1 MKAARRAGPILA
13 ALAATALFATL
24 VFSRVEVRSDLADF
38 LPTGQTEAA
47 RFMLREL
54 RSGTATGLILI
65 GVEGASPPELAR
77 ISVDMAAALDRSG
90 LFTLV
95 GNGQQALDGPDGQ
108 ALFDARYLLSPGTTA
123 DAFTTDALHADMA
136 RLLQG
141 LQSSASP
148 LVSQFGLPD
157 PTGAFPALAQAWV
170 GSSRVRTQDGV
181 WFAPGRDRALL
192 LAQTQAGGMDLA
204 AQDWVDAAIRDA
216 FAGAR
221 PGPARLLVSGPAVFA
236 RQAAHAI
243 KADVEMLS
251 VVSALLVAGLLW
263 WRFRSPLVI
272 AAIAV
277 PITLGVAMAALVVQ
291 AAFGFVHGIAFG
303 FGMTMLGVT
312 VDYPVL
318 LIGHRKLGEA
328 ASGTLR
334 RIGRAFAMAVATA
347 ALGLTGM
354 VFSGFP
360 GLSQLGLF
368 SVVGVLTAAAATRF
382 LLPRLIVAA
391 DLAPVSAGDP
401 ATLLRVERLRAGR
414 LWGLVP
420 VALAAALLLVRE
432 PRWEGDLANLSPVP
446 ETERDLDTELRREL
460 GAPDVGQIVVVRADS
475 ADAVLRAQEALLPR
489 IDDLQRQSVITDA
502 EAAARFLPSAAV
514 QRTRQAAL
522 PDAATL
528 AARIDVAR
536 QGLPFRP
543 DAFAAF
549 AAAVEAARAAAP
561 VTLGDLRGPAAS
573 ARLHALL
580 FQRDGAWFGPIAF
593 QKVTESGRLAAAFA
607 DTGATFVD
615 MHAET
620 NGIVA
625 EYAARAWIWLG
636 AGALAAG
643 LVLATGLR
651 SLAMTLRVVGAIA
664 AAMLVTV
671 AILTAAGAR
680 LSLLNLVALQF
691 VGGVGLDYALF
702 YARRQLDEEE
712 RARTLRTLATCNA
725 MTLLTFG
732 LLALCRTP
740 LLQAIGVT
748 VAIGAAA
755 AMCFSFLFVGLF
767 VGPFVGLGPRAC
779 AEAA

>member
-1 MKAARRAGPILA
+1 MTPLRRAGPILA
-13 ALAATALFATL
+13 ALAAVAGFAAL
-24 VFSRVEVRSDLADF
+24 VFSRVEMRSDMADF
-38 LPTGQTEAA
+38 LPAGQTDAA

-54 RSGTATGLILI
+54 RSGTATGLILV
-65 GVEGASPPELAR
+65 GLDGAPAPDLAR
-77 ISVDMAAALDRSG
+77 ISVGLAGALDRSG
-90 LFTLV
+90 LFSLV
-95 GNGQQALDGPDGQ
+95 SNGQQALDGPDGQ
-108 ALFDARYLLSPGTTA
+108 VLFDARYLLSPGTTA
-123 DAFTTDALHADMA
+123 DAFATAALHADME

-148 LVSQFGLPD
+148 LVSRLGLPD
-157 PTGAFPALAQAWV
+157 PTGAFPALAQAWIG
-170 GSSRVRTQDGV
+170 GSQVRTQDGV
-181 WFAPGRDRALL
+181 WFAHDRDRALL
-192 LAQTQAGGMDLA
+192 LAQTRAGGMDLA
-204 AQDWVDAAIRDA
+204 AQDQVDDALREA
-216 FAGAR
+216 FAGAA

-251 VVSALLVAGLLW
+251 VASALLVAGLLW

-277 PITLGVAMAALVVQ
+277 PITLGVAVAALVVQ
-291 AAFGFVHGIAFG
+291 AVFGFVHGIAFG

-318 LIGHRKLGEA
+318 LIGHRKAGEA
-328 ASGTLR
+328 ATGTLR

-368 SVVGVLTAAAATRF
+368 SVVGVLAAAAATRF

-401 ATLLRVERLRAGR
+401 ATLLRLERLRAGR
-414 LWGLVP
+414 LWGLAP
-420 VALAAALLLVRE
+420 VVLAAALLLVRGM
-432 PRWEGDLANLSPVP
+432 PWEGDLANLSPVP
-446 ETERDLDTELRREL
+446 NAARDLDAELRREL
-460 GAPDVGQIVVVRADS
+460 GAPDVGQLVVVRADT

-489 IDDLQRQSVITDA
+489 TRDLQRRSVITGA
-502 EAAARFLPSAAV
+502 EAAARFLPSADL
-514 QRTRQAAL
+514 QRERQAAL
-522 PDAATL
+522 PDPATL
-528 AARIDVAR
+528 AARIDAAR

-549 AAAVEAARAAAP
+549 AAAVEAARTAAP
-561 VTLGDLRGPAAS
+561 ITFDDVHAPAMA

-593 QKVTESGRLAAAFA
+593 QGVTDPRRLAAAFA
-607 DTGATFVD
+607 GETFVD
-615 MHAET
+615 MRAET

-625 EYAARAWIWLG
+625 GYAAQAWVWLS
-636 AGALAAG
+636 AGALAAV
-643 LVLATGLR
+643 LVLAIGLR

-702 YARRQLDEEE
+702 YARRQLDQEE

-748 VAIGAAA
+748 VAVGAVA
-755 AMCFSFLFVGLF
+755 AMGFSFLFVGLR
-767 VGPFVGLGPRAC
+767 PRTC
-779 AEAA
+779 EEAS

>member
-1 MKAARRAGPILA
+1 LTAARRAGPILA
-13 ALAATALFATL
+13 ALAAVAAFAAL
-24 VFSRVEVRSDLADF
+24 VFSQMDMRSDMADF
-38 LPTGQTEAA
+38 LPAGQTEAA
-47 RFMLREL
+47 RFMLQEL
-54 RSGTATGLILI
+54 RSGTATGLILVGI
-65 GVEGASPPELAR
+65 EDAPPPDLAR
-77 ISVDMAAALDRSG
+77 ISAGVAAALDRSG
-90 LFTLV
+90 LFTIV
-95 GNGQQALDGPDGQ
+95 SNGQQALDGPDGQ
-108 ALFDARYLLSPGTTA
+108 VLFDSRYLLSPGTTVE
-123 DAFTTDALHADMA
+123 AFTTESLHAGME

-148 LVSQFGLPD
+148 LVSRLGLPD
-157 PTGAFPALAQAWV
+157 PTGAFPALAQVWIG
-170 GSSRVRTQDGV
+170 GSHVRTQDGV
-181 WFAPGRDRALL
+181 WFAPDRDRALL
-192 LAQTQAGGMDLA
+192 LAQTRAGGMEIA
-204 AQDWVDAAIRDA
+204 AQDRVDAAIRDA
-216 FAGAR
+216 FANAS

-277 PITLGVAMAALVVQ
+277 PITLGVAVAALVVQ

-318 LIGHRKLGEA
+318 LIGHRKAGEA
-328 ASGTLR
+328 APGTLR

-391 DLAPVSAGDP
+391 DLASVSAGDP

-414 LWGLVP
+414 LWGLAP
-420 VALAAALLLVRE
+420 IALAAALLLVHR
-432 PRWEGDLANLSPVP
+432 PQWEGDLANLSPVP
-446 ETERDLDTELRREL
+446 KAARDLDAELRREL
-460 GAPDVGQIVVVRADS
+460 GAPDVGQIVVVRAGS
-475 ADAVLRAQEALLPR
+475 ADAVLRAQESLLPR
-489 IDDLQRQSVITDA
+489 INVLQRQSVITGA
-502 EAAARFLPSAAV
+502 EAAARFLPSAET
-514 QRTRQAAL
+514 QRARQAAL
-522 PDAATL
+522 PDAAIL
-528 AARIDVAR
+528 AARIEAAR

-543 DAFAAF
+543 DAFAVF
-549 AAAVEAARAAAP
+549 ANAVEAARTAAP
-561 VTLGDLRGPAAS
+561 ITLDTLGGPAAT

-580 FQRDGAWFGPIAF
+580 FQRDDAWFGPIAF
-593 QKVTESGRLAAAFA
+593 QGVIDPGRLAAAFA
-607 DTGATFVD
+607 GAGMTFVD

-625 EYAARAWIWLG
+625 GYAARAWIWLS
-636 AGALAAG
+636 AGALAAA

-651 SLAMTLRVVGAIA
+651 SLTMTLRVVGAIG
-664 AAMLVTV
+664 AAMLVTI

-691 VGGVGLDYALF
+691 VAGVGLDYALF
-702 YARRQLDEEE
+702 YARRQLDQEE

-732 LLALCRTP
+732 ILALCRTP

-748 VAIGAAA
+748 VAIGAVA
-755 AMCFSFLFVGLF
+755 AMCFSFLFVGLR
-767 VGPFVGLGPRAC
+767 PRVC
-779 AEAA
+779 EEAG

>member
-1 MKAARRAGPILA
+1 VTPARRAGPILA
-13 ALAATALFATL
+13 ALAAVAGFAAL
-24 VFSRVEVRSDLADF
+24 VFSRVEMRSDMADF
-38 LPTGQTEAA
+38 LPAGQTDAA

-54 RSGTATGLILI
+54 RSGTATGLILV
-65 GVEGASPPELAR
+65 GLDRAPAPDLAR
-77 ISVDMAAALDRSG
+77 ISASVARALDRSG
-90 LFTLV
+90 LFSLV
-95 GNGQQALDGPDGQ
+95 SNGQQALDGPDGQ

-123 DAFTTDALHADMA
+123 DAFATAALHADME

-148 LVSQFGLPD
+148 LVSRLGLPD
-157 PTGAFPALAQAWV
+157 PTGAFPALAQAWIG
-170 GSSRVRTQDGV
+170 GSQVRTQDGV
-181 WFAPGRDRALL
+181 WFAPDQDRALL
-192 LAQTQAGGMDLA
+192 LAQTRAGGMDLA
-204 AQDWVDAAIRDA
+204 AQDQVDAAIRNA
-216 FAGAR
+216 FASAA
-221 PGPARLLVSGPAVFA
+221 PGPARLLVSGAAVFA

-251 VVSALLVAGLLW
+251 VASALLVAGLLW

-277 PITLGVAMAALVVQ
+277 PITLGVAVAALVVQ
-291 AAFGFVHGIAFG
+291 TVFGFVHGIAFG

-318 LIGHRKLGEA
+318 LIGHRKAGEA
-328 ASGTLR
+328 ATGTLR

-391 DLAPVSAGDP
+391 DLAPVSAGNP
-401 ATLLRVERLRAGR
+401 ATLLRLERLRAGR
-414 LWGLVP
+414 LWGLASV
-420 VALAAALLLVRE
+420 VLAAAVLLVRGV
-432 PRWEGDLANLSPVP
+432 PWEGDLANLSPVP
-446 ETERDLDTELRREL
+446 NAARDLDAELRREL
-460 GAPDVGQIVVVRADS
+460 GAPDVGQLVVVRAAT

-489 IDDLQRQSVITDA
+489 TRDLQRQSVITGA
-502 EAAARFLPSAAV
+502 EAAARFLPSAGL
-514 QRTRQAAL
+514 QRARQAAL

-528 AARIDVAR
+528 AARIDAAR

-549 AAAVEAARAAAP
+549 AAAVEAARTAAP
-561 VTLGDLRGPAAS
+561 IALDDLHAPAMT

-580 FQRDGAWFGPIAF
+580 FQRDGTWFGPVAF
-593 QKVTESGRLAAAFA
+593 QGVTDPRRLAAAFA
-607 DTGATFVD
+607 GETFVD

-625 EYAARAWIWLG
+625 GYAARAWVWLS
-636 AGALAAG
+636 AGALAAV
-643 LVLATGLR
+643 LVLAIGLR

-702 YARRQLDEEE
+702 YARRQLDQEE

-748 VAIGAAA
+748 VAVGAVA
-755 AMCFSFLFVGLF
+755 AMGFSFLFVGLR
-767 VGPFVGLGPRAC
+767 PRAC
-779 AEAA
+779 EEAS